1 MVQVIV
7 VQVKSKGANLCWN
20 LGLQLA
26 RLADLPKDVLIEAE
40 KVAQHLS
47 DESAQNDENSESA
60 KVARRRKTV
69 LKVRLLHCHYLFGV
83 SISDTRA
90 SSKLRTTLTQALE
103 HSRLPNRDFLAYLSA
118 LQEKFTKELASN
130 LS

>member
-1 MVQVIV
+1 MTFTYKIV
-7 VQVKSKGANLCWN
+7 SGPADGLEHY
-20 LGLQLA
+20 GLQLA
-26 RLADLPKDVLIEAE
+26 RLADLPKDVLIGAE

-69 LKVRLLHCHYLFGV
+69 LK
-83 SISDTRA
+83 
-90 SSKLRTTLTQALE
+90 LRTTLTQALE
-103 HSRLPNRDFLAYLSA
+103 HSRLPDRDFLGYLSA